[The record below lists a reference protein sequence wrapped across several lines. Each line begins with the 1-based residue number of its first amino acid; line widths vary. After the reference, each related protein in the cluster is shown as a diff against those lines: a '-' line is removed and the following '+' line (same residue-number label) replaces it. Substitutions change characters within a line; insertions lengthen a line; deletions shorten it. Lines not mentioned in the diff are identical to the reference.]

1 MLKRTHF
8 YRRKL
13 NWFHVFMMR
22 QGGIIGV
29 IYDPV
34 ATCVQDKSSVT
45 FYFIS
50 DQDKYTDFICL
61 CLRPSLLNIIREFCE
76 FLLTQIVSPSK
87 QRFYKYVKLRS

>member
-1 MLKRTHF
+1 MSMMIMTHF
-8 YRRKL
+8 TGENY

-50 DQDKYTDFICL
+50 DTEQIYRLHLSLPPPVPLEYNPQVLRVSFDTNSFTEQTKILQIC
-61 CLRPSLLNIIREFCE
+61 
-76 FLLTQIVSPSK
+76 
-87 QRFYKYVKLRS
+87 

>member
-8 YRRKL
+8 YRGKL

-22 QGGIIGV
+22 QGGIIVV

-45 FYFIS
+45 FYFIL
-50 DQDKYTDFICL
+50 DEKYTGWPRTSFVFSDSARL
-61 CLRPSLLNIIREFCE
+61 
-76 FLLTQIVSPSK
+76 
-87 QRFYKYVKLRS
+87 